1 MQLEDYFVFEKIQT
15 EFGSSENIRIK
26 GHNIR
31 IESVLDYYKQGLGPE
46 QIAREVYPSLS
57 LDKVYAAILYY
68 LRHQEEVE
76 AYMAEGRKICDAY
89 YQKYLE
95 RGPFWPKEEAERK
108 QAAAAN
114 E

>member
-1 MQLEDYFVFEKIQT
+1 MQLEDYFVFEKVET
-15 EFGSSENIRIK
+15 EFGSSESIRVK

-31 IESVLDYYKQGLGPE
+31 IESVLDHYKQGMGPE
-46 QIAREVYPSLS
+46 QIARDVYPTLTLEEVYA
-57 LDKVYAAILYY
+57 VILYY
-68 LRHQEEVE
+68 LRHTSQVE
-76 AYMAEGRKICDAY
+76 TYMAEGKRICDAY

-108 QAAAAN
+108 RATAAN